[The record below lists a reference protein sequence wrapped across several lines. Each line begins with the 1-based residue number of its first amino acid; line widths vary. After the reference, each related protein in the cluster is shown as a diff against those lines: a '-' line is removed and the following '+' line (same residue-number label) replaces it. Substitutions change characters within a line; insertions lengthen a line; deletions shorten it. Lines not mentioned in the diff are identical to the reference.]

1 MAVQGA
7 IPLSH
12 DAAFPSGA
20 FVVGAVEPVADFDAA
35 APVGGGQR
43 PQKLDKVTGLP
54 MWSVPVIDG
63 DETARAAQKSVK
75 VNVVARVQPVPPDA
89 LAGLPFRPVEF
100 ENLTVTPYVS
110 DSNGSRPRV
119 AYSFRA
125 TGMHA
130 PGGKAA
136 GKGAAA

>member
-63 DETARAAQKSVK
+63 DETAKLGPVRSAI
-75 VNVVARVQPVPPDA
+75 ARWLWPDA
-89 LAGLPFRPVEF
+89 KSASICGRSSGADSASHSHDCTAALA
-100 ENLTVTPYVS
+100 
-110 DSNGSRPRV
+110 
-119 AYSFRA
+119 
-125 TGMHA
+125 
-130 PGGKAA
+130 
-136 GKGAAA
+136 